1 MFFLI
6 FFLTIKFN
14 LQALITKIIK
24 AFFMNFIS
32 INTDILT
39 NYWEYIST
47 VLRDYSPRL
56 FSAALLFLIGWW
68 TIKFI
73 KKIIVGIMTKRE
85 MEPTLSKFLADI
97 LIWTLKILLFVTVIS
112 RLGVENSSFVAI
124 IGAAG
129 LAIGLSLQGSLSN
142 FAGGVLIIMFKPF
155 KVGDFIEAQGVSG
168 TVKQIQIFVTQLATV
183 DNQTIF
189 VPNGSLSNG
198 TIINYS
204 FATTRRADLTIG
216 ISYGSDIKKAKEI
229 ALNVMMAHPMVLK
242 DPAPMVLVRELA
254 DSSINLAVR
263 PWAKIEDFFVM
274 RSDILEQIK
283 TSFDTNGIEIPF
295 PQRDVHIKS

>member
-1 MFFLI
+1 
-6 FFLTIKFN
+6 
-14 LQALITKIIK
+14 
-24 AFFMNFIS
+24 MNFIS

-168 TVKQIQIFVTQLATV
+168 TVRQIQIFVTQLSTV

-198 TIINYS
+198 TIINFS

-263 PWAKIEDFFVM
+263 PWANIEDFFVM

-283 TSFDTNGIEIPF
+283 TNFDTNGIVIPF

>member
-1 MFFLI
+1 M
-6 FFLTIKFN
+6 N
-14 LQALITKIIK
+14 LLLL
-24 AFFMNFIS
+24 
-32 INTDILT
+32 NTDYVSR
-39 NYWEYIST
+39 YWDYFIN
-47 VLRDYSPRL
+47 VLMEYSPRL
-56 FSAALLFLIGWW
+56 ISATIIFIIGW
-68 TIKFI
+68 TAIKLI
-73 KKIIVGIMTKRE
+73 KKLILRIMTKRE

-168 TVKQIQIFVTQLATV
+168 TVKQIQIFVTQLTTV
-183 DNQTIF
+183 DNQMIF

-198 TIINYS
+198 NITNYTY
-204 FATTRRADLTIG
+204 ADTRRADLTVG
-216 ISYGSDIKKAKEI
+216 ISYGSNIKKAKEL
-229 ALNVMMAHPMVLK
+229 AMEVLENHPKVLK
-242 DPAPMVLVRELA
+242 EPVPMILVKELA

-263 PWAKIEDFFVM
+263 PWANVDDFWEM
-274 RSDILEQIK
+274 RSDVLEQIK
-283 TSFDTNGIEIPF
+283 LKYDENEIEIPF
-295 PQRDVHIKS
+295 PQRDVHIKQT

>member
-1 MFFLI
+1 MD
-6 FFLTIKFN
+6 
-14 LQALITKIIK
+14 LITVN
-24 AFFMNFIS
+24 ADFI
-32 INTDILT
+32 TRYWDYFT
-39 NYWEYIST
+39 N
-47 VLRDYSPRL
+47 VLVEYSPRL
-56 FSAALLFLIGWW
+56 ISATLIFIIGW
-68 TIKFI
+68 TAIKLI
-73 KKIIVGIMTKRE
+73 KKLILRIMTKRE

-155 KVGDFIEAQGVSG
+155 KVGDFIEAQNVSG

-183 DNQTIF
+183 DNQIIF
-189 VPNGSLSNG
+189 VPNGALSNG

-204 FATTRRADLTIG
+204 YATTRRADLTIG

-229 ALNVMMAHPMVLK
+229 ALQVMQNHPLVLK
-242 DPAPMVLVRELA
+242 DPEPMVLVKELA
-254 DSSINLAVR
+254 DFSIDLAVR
-263 PWAKIEDFFVM
+263 PWSKVEDFFVM

-283 TSFDTNGIEIPF
+283 NDFDSNEIEIPF
-295 PQRDVHIKS
+295 PQSEILIKQ

>member
-1 MFFLI
+1 MNLFTLNTNQVTQYWDYFTNVLI
-6 FFLTIKFN
+6 EF
-14 LQALITKIIK
+14 
-24 AFFMNFIS
+24 
-32 INTDILT
+32 
-39 NYWEYIST
+39 
-47 VLRDYSPRL
+47 SPRL
-56 FSAALLFLIGWW
+56 ISATFLFIIGWW
-68 TIKFI
+68 GIKLI
-73 KKIIVGIMTKRE
+73 KKVIMRIMTKRE

-129 LAIGLSLQGSLSN
+129 LAVGLSLQGSLSN

-183 DNQTIF
+183 DNQIIF
-189 VPNGSLSNG
+189 VPNGVLSNG

-216 ISYGSDIKKAKEI
+216 IGYSSDIKKAKEI
-229 ALNVMMAHPMVLK
+229 ILSILNNHPLILK
-242 DPAPMVLVRELA
+242 EPAPIVLVKDLA

-263 PWAKIEDFFVM
+263 PWAELDNFFVM
-274 RSDILEQIK
+274 RSIFFGYAKNMKMIII
-283 TSFDTNGIEIPF
+283 TTIP
-295 PQRDVHIKS
+295 

>member
-1 MFFLI
+1 
-6 FFLTIKFN
+6 
-14 LQALITKIIK
+14 
-24 AFFMNFIS
+24 MNEIEKES
-32 INTDILT
+32 INYLQK
-39 NYWEYIST
+39 YWDYAIT
-47 VLRDYSPRL
+47 VLMEYSPRL
-56 FSAALLFLIGWW
+56 ISALLIFLIGWYA
-68 TIKFI
+68 I
-73 KKIIVGIMTKRE
+73 KIIKRVVTKIMIKRE

-129 LAIGLSLQGSLSN
+129 LAVGLSLQGSLSN

-168 TVKQIQIFVTQLATV
+168 TVKQIQIFVTQLSTV

-189 VPNGSLSNG
+189 VPNGALSNNN
-198 TIINYS
+198 IINYTY
-204 FATTRRADLTIG
+204 ATTRRADLTIG
-216 ISYGSDIKKAKEI
+216 ISYSSNIKKAKEL
-229 ALNVMMAHPMVLK
+229 ALEVMNNHPMVLK
-242 DPAPMVLVRELA
+242 DPEPMVLVRELA

-263 PWAKIEDFFVM
+263 PWAKTEDFFVM

-283 TSFDTNGIEIPF
+283 LKFDENNIVIPF
-295 PQRDVHIKS
+295 PQRDIHIKQS

>member
-1 MFFLI
+1 
-6 FFLTIKFN
+6 
-14 LQALITKIIK
+14 
-24 AFFMNFIS
+24 MNFIS

-39 NYWEYIST
+39 NYWEYFST

-56 FSAALLFLIGWW
+56 FSAIILFFVGWW
-68 TIKFI
+68 IIKFI
-73 KKIIVGIMTKRE
+73 KKIIVRIMTKRE

-168 TVKQIQIFVTQLATV
+168 TVKQIQIFVTQLSTV

-204 FATTRRADLTIG
+204 FATTRRADLTVG

-229 ALNVMMAHPMVLK
+229 ALNVMRAHPMVLK

-254 DSSINLAVR
+254 DSSINLAIR
-263 PWAKIEDFFVM
+263 PWANIEDFFVM

-283 TSFDTNGIEIPF
+283 TSFDTNGIQIPF

>member
-1 MFFLI
+1 M
-6 FFLTIKFN
+6 
-14 LQALITKIIK
+14 QALITLIIK